1 MSAIQLRKQTNL
13 VKEYWAEICSKEEL
27 VNSPMNSSFYE
38 SITKMTKV
46 QFDNA
51 NLNNSGQV
59 YLSTPRLSFNLPL
72 NEVNLQ
78 PLNVSYETNAN
89 VRLLRS
95 SSLKKGRL
103 RTFIKNKLT
112 SSEGLGAFI

>member
-13 VKEYWAEICSKEEL
+13 VKEYWSEVCSKEEL

-38 SITKMTKV
+38 SVTKMTKTKLN
-46 QFDNA
+46 NA

-59 YLSTPRLSFNLPL
+59 YLNAPKLNFNLPS

-78 PLNVSYETNAN
+78 PLNVSYEINAN

-95 SSLKKGRL
+95 LSLKEARL
-103 RTFIKNKLT
+103 GTFIKNKLA
-112 SSEGLGAFI
+112 SSEGTGASI